1 LSFVL
6 TVVAVASASAQTPSV
21 ISADALSIQVNVP
34 AARLDVMKGQNRLT
48 TYSIAVGL
56 RRYPT
61 PIGDFAVT
69 KITWNPWW
77 YPPKAYWAR
86 KEKITAPGP
95 TNPMGKVK
103 MLIGGS
109 VYLHASPFVASI
121 GMSAS
126 HACARMLPDD
136 AIALA
141 KLIQATTGAAITA
154 SSVDSLLATW
164 DDTREIDLP
173 SSVPVRIEYRLAEV
187 RSDSLLLHPDIY
199 RHRDNVEH
207 AALVAL
213 AAAAYDTSLV
223 DRSALRVLARRS
235 RTEHVRRPVRTVL
248 SRKR

>member
-1 LSFVL
+1 V
-6 TVVAVASASAQTPSV
+6 VASASAQTPAV
-21 ISADALSIQVNVP
+21 ISPDVLSIEVNVP
-34 AARLDVMKGQNRLT
+34 AQRLDVMKGKNRLIS
-48 TYSIAVGL
+48 YSIAVGL

-77 YPPKAYWAR
+77 YPPNAYWAR
-86 KEKITAPGP
+86 KEKITPPGP

-121 GMSAS
+121 GTAAS

-136 AIALA
+136 AVALA
-141 KLIQATTGAAITA
+141 KLVQTTTKAEIQPA
-154 SSVDSLLATW
+154 SVDSLLATW

-173 SSVPVRIEYRLAEV
+173 AGVPVRIEYRLAEV

-199 RHRDNVEH
+199 RRRDNVEH
-207 AALVAL
+207 AALAAL
-213 AAAAYDTSLV
+213 AASAYDTSLV
-223 DRSALRVLARRS
+223 DRSALRALVRRG
-235 RTEHVRRPVRTVL
+235 RTEHVRRPVKDVL
-248 SRKR
+248 KARR